1 MGDLLLW
8 IGRLAGGAGAVLAV
22 AAFTARA
29 TSTWL
34 VANVQVGTM
43 LQAGTALMVLGALS
57 YVAWI
62 AERR

>member
-8 IGRLAGGAGAVLAV
+8 IGRLAGGAGAVLAL

-29 TSTWL
+29 MSTWL
-34 VANVQVGTM
+34 VANIHVGTM
-43 LQAGTALMVLGALS
+43 LQAGTALMVLGTLS
-57 YVAWI
+57 YAAWM